1 MCRMESRLVEAPFE
15 DAGGVVVGGLDFKL
29 HGRCL
34 HWVEV
39 HGVGSAFCEAV
50 IVGMPV
56 TGCQL
61 PEASL

>member
-15 DAGGVVVGGLDFKL
+15 DAGGVVVGELDFKL

-39 HGVGSAFCEAV
+39 HGVGSAFAR
-50 IVGMPV
+50 P
-56 TGCQL
+56 
-61 PEASL
+61 